1 MNAKPLRSA
10 RCVWWTRTRAFA
22 IHFECLFNTD
32 QPFNCWN
39 ETLQI
44 PRTVALSS
52 TIRLQTRIWALAEL
66 TISLHESLYAQW
78 QSFDPHHFD
87 CWMWDTHTHT
97 RTVRGISALSQGTL
111 LHWIGVVGSNKIHL
125 LKYST
130 GILCYLSVTYSKY
143 SVLYYIILLL
153 HCKLRDIYLMMLA
166 TLQIQINNTKYIF
179 RM

>member
-1 MNAKPLRSA
+1 MMDQDEGLCYSLWMPVQHWSA
-10 RCVWWTRTRAFA
+10 FQLLEWNIADPSHSGPELHHTFA
-22 IHFECLFNTD
+22 NKDLSLSGADNITS
-32 QPFNCWN
+32 WV
-39 ETLQI
+39 TV
-44 PRTVALSS
+44 RTVAILWSP
-52 TIRLQTRIWALAEL
+52 
-66 TISLHESLYAQW
+66 
-78 QSFDPHHFD
+78 SF
-87 CWMWDTHTHT
+87 WLLNVRHTHT